1 MPSTVVPPPPPDW
14 ARDAYRAASRL
25 LDEGRQA
32 EAEAGYLALLAPP
45 ATPTHGPADRWPEI
59 LGLTG
64 LSVAWAR
71 RGRQFEALVLYRR
84 IAAHFLAVGDHPRA
98 AGVMGNRC
106 LLLGQL
112 QPLPDVEPALVEL
125 EAVLAGLPDDEAAVA
140 RDANDILHAAL
151 ATERGRLAEARARLA
166 AHDARPVGPDSSA
179 MLKRRTSLTLHALV
193 HAREG
198 DLAMAD
204 AALAEA
210 ERLGPP
216 GDGFAL
222 IAMHTRLEV
231 AKRSGDRTR
240 QRDVALAGLEAMRP
254 HADGDLDAGWRVTL
268 GGLVVEELEASGA
281 DAALVRE
288 AHDRHA
294 SALIQR
300 MVEIEDAVKM
310 LPTLGVAELDADHEL
325 AVIRDHLVY
334 THEVALDHVA
344 RWFEAAPE
352 RLPRGLHDRML
363 PDGWAHVCAWCQ
375 RIRPADGAWL
385 PLGQLLRRAS
395 TLQVTHTICPGCS
408 VKAFR
413 ELATV

>member
-1 MPSTVVPPPPPDW
+1 MPSPMVPPPPPEW
-14 ARDAYRAASRL
+14 AREAYRAASRH
-25 LDEGRQA
+25 LDAGRQA
-32 EAEAGYLALLAPP
+32 EAEAGYRALLARSEAAPSD
-45 ATPTHGPADRWPEI
+45 PADRWPEI

-84 IAAHFLAVGDHPRA
+84 IAAHFLAVGDVVRA

-106 LLLGQL
+106 LLLAQL
-112 QPLPDVEPALVEL
+112 QPIRDVEPALVEL
-125 EAVLAGLPDDEAAVA
+125 EGVLAHLPADEAAVA

-151 ATERGRLAEARARLA
+151 ATDHRRFAEARARLA
-166 AHDARPVGPDSSA
+166 AHDARPVGADSSA
-179 MLKRRTSLTLHALV
+179 MLKRRTSLTLVALV
-193 HAREG
+193 HAHEG

-204 AALAEA
+204 AALEEA

-222 IAMHTRLEV
+222 IAMHARLDV
-231 AKRSGDRTR
+231 AKLSGDRAR
-240 QRDVALAGLEAMRP
+240 QREVGLAGLEAMRP
-254 HADGDLDAGWRVTL
+254 HPEGDLDAGWRATL
-268 GGLVVEELEASGA
+268 GGLVVAVLEASGA
-281 DAALVRE
+281 DPALVRE
-288 AHDRHA
+288 AQDRHA

-300 MVEIEDAVKM
+300 MVEIEDAVRM
-310 LPTLGVAELDADHEL
+310 LPTLGVADLDADHEL

-334 THEVALDHVA
+334 THEAALEHVA

-375 RIRPADGAWL
+375 RIRPADGTWL